1 MRLSAQTL
9 EDLTRITGFRHE
21 DTDYND
27 IDLAEIVEDLI
38 EEILHLN
45 EKIDD
50 IEEDIAY
57 NYKYIGGYEY

>member
-1 MRLSAQTL
+1 MKLSAQTL
-9 EDLTRITGFRHE
+9 EDLTIITGFRYE

-27 IDLAEIVEDLI
+27 IELAEIVEDLI

-50 IEEDIAY
+50 IEEDMAH
-57 NYKYIGGYEY
+57 NYKYIGGEY